1 MSLHKLMTERDA
13 RALSPAQLNVSL
25 EQSMGYLGDA
35 IVRAR
40 AIQGCDFDLR
50 RLPVHRSLRWSVKG
64 KIAAFFDTL
73 SLDAAFVPLRAS
85 ESVALLSAP
94 GAFVY
99 AHGHDKGSYCSCW
112 FSIWAE
118 SPARAAETSGHLEQ
132 IAADL
137 RLRNEA
143 FTIDWQFTNAAGE
156 LRNASF
162 QELGDPALLDE
173 AYPSLGTSVRDF
185 IGAYLDA
192 PECVLILLG
201 PPGTGKTRL
210 VRAILAELSRRKGEN
225 AEVMYTADRRALCT
239 DEVFV
244 DFITG
249 THDVFVIED
258 TDNLLKAR
266 ASGNDEM
273 HRFLAIADGVARSQG
288 RKIVFTT
295 NLPNVTDIDE
305 ALVRPGRCYAV
316 KTLRSLEP
324 AEAITLARRL
334 CAEDEARFGRAQAA
348 LDAFGGR
355 TRSVAQVYRAIL

>member
-1 MSLHKLMTERDA
+1 MSLHKLMTERES
-13 RALSPAQLNVSL
+13 RAVSPAQLTVSL

-40 AIQGCDFDLR
+40 AIQGCEFDLR

-64 KIAAFFDTL
+64 KISAFFDTL

-85 ESVALLSAP
+85 ESVTLLSAP

-118 SPARAAETSGHLEQ
+118 SPARAAEVSAHLEQ

-143 FTIDWQFTNAAGE
+143 FTIDWQFTNATGE

-173 AYPSLGTSVRDF
+173 AYPSLGTSVREF
-185 IGAYLDA
+185 ITAFLDA

-266 ASGNDEM
+266 ANGNDEM

-334 CAEDEARFGRAQAA
+334 CGEDAERLARAQAA
-348 LDAFGGR
+348 LDAIGGR
-355 TRSVAQVYRAIL
+355 TRSVAQVYRAVA

>member
-1 MSLHKLMTERDA
+1 MTIHKLMTEREP
-13 RALSPAQLNVSL
+13 RAFAPAQLNVSL

-35 IVRAR
+35 LVRAR

-50 RLPVHRSLRWSVKG
+50 RLPVHRSLRWSVTG
-64 KIAAFFDTL
+64 KIAAFFD
-73 SLDAAFVPLRAS
+73 SLAMNDAFTPLRAS
-85 ESVALLSAP
+85 DCVTLLSAP

-99 AHGHDKGSYCSCW
+99 AHGHDKGTYCSCW

-118 SPARAAETSGHLEQ
+118 SPARAAEISAHLDV
-132 IAADL
+132 IAGEL

-143 FTIDWQFTNAAGE
+143 FTIDWQFTNAGGE
-156 LRNASF
+156 LRSASF

-173 AYPSLGTSVRDF
+173 AYPSLGTSVARF
-185 IGAYLDA
+185 IDAYLDA

-210 VRAILAELSRRKGEN
+210 VRAILAALSRRKGEN
-225 AEVMYTADRRALCT
+225 AEVMYTADRKALCT

-266 ASGNDEM
+266 ATGNDEM

-288 RKIVFTT
+288 RKIIFTT
-295 NLPNVTDIDE
+295 SLPNVTDIDD

-316 KTLRSLEP
+316 KTLRSLEVG
-324 AEAITLARRL
+324 EAATLA
-334 CAEDEARFGRAQAA
+334 
-348 LDAFGGR
+348 
-355 TRSVAQVYRAIL
+355 